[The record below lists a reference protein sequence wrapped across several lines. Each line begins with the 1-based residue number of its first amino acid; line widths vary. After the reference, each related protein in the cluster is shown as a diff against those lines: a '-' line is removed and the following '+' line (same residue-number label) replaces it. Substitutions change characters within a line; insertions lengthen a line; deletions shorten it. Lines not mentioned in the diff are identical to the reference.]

1 MNNQEIDR
9 LVVQVGESI
18 VGEDTEFQIAMCS
31 EATVKLLAEIAK
43 RLPEHG
49 HADFNSPRFNTYE
62 DAIGW
67 AVKWSLDM
75 SKFSCGYD
83 GADQKWG
90 WRSIG

>member
-43 RLPEHG
+43 RLPE
-49 HADFNSPRFNTYE
+49 
-62 DAIGW
+62 
-67 AVKWSLDM
+67 
-75 SKFSCGYD
+75 SK
-83 GADQKWG
+83 
-90 WRSIG
+90 